1 MVDNP
6 KPGRPSLTKVD
17 NNSSEKLITLKYF
30 TVQNVTQKMVIKPVG
45 RALVEDHSLGAKPF
59 EMNSLMDEV
68 FLGQFEVKLRQ
79 IGKEDEKEIAL
90 SDNDEGKEMTY
101 NGRIYCSRF

>member
-1 MVDNP
+1 M
-6 KPGRPSLTKVD
+6 
-17 NNSSEKLITLKYF
+17 
-30 TVQNVTQKMVIKPVG
+30 G

-68 FLGQFEVKLRQ
+68 FLGQFEVKLRFK

-101 NGRIYCSRF
+101 NGRKYTVLGFDAERTAIKLRKQGQLPHQFEVLELLSP